1 MSGTQCPLKIQLVG
15 YNTNM
20 NDDALKHFKKTDS
33 LLYEL
38 AVNIEP
44 FTPML
49 PTTEHFTRLTRSI
62 VGQQLSVKAAQTIF
76 TRFQNLL
83 NDNITPERI
92 VKMDK
97 DKMRECGISYPKIS
111 YIKDLAEKVIEKKL
125 ILENIH
131 ELDNETIIKN
141 LTIVKGIGAWSAE
154 MFLMFSLDRPDVFSV
169 GDLGL
174 KNAMKKLYGIDDITN
189 EQMLEISKKWS
200 PYRTYASMVLWRSLD
215 NNPKIDSPK

>member
-1 MSGTQCPLKIQLVG
+1 
-15 YNTNM
+15 M
-20 NDDALKHFKKTDS
+20 NEKALKHFKNVDT

-38 AVNIEP
+38 AISIEP
-44 FTPML
+44 FIPML
-49 PTTEHFTRLTRSI
+49 PTTEHFTRLARSI

-76 TRFQNLL
+76 TRFQNLM
-83 NDNITPERI
+83 DDKITPERI
-92 VKMDK
+92 IKIDK
-97 DKMRECGISYPKIS
+97 EKMRECGISYPKIS

-154 MFLMFSLDRPDVFSV
+154 MFLMFSLGRPDVFST

-174 KNAMKKLYGIDDITN
+174 KNAMKKLYGIENITN

-215 NNPKIDSPK
+215 NQPKVTPVKS